1 MDLVTI
7 FRCHTTHERINELNF
22 FKIKNV
28 CSAEGTVKKMKGQA
42 TDWEKIFAK
51 DASDWRLLS
60 KIYKEVLKLNN
71 KKANNLIF

>member
-7 FRCHTTHERINELNF
+7 FRYHTTHERIDELNF

-28 CSAEGTVKKMKGQA
+28 CSAEGTVKKTKGQA

-51 DASDWRLLS
+51 DASD
-60 KIYKEVLKLNN
+60 
-71 KKANNLIF
+71 

>member
-7 FRCHTTHERINELNF
+7 FRYHTTHERIDELNF

-28 CSAEGTVKKMKGQA
+28 RSAEGTVKKTKGQA

-51 DASDWRLLS
+51 DASD
-60 KIYKEVLKLNN
+60 
-71 KKANNLIF
+71 

>member
-1 MDLVTI
+1 MSRVVLAAHGAW
-7 FRCHTTHERINELNF
+7 FNF

-51 DASDWRLLS
+51 DASD
-60 KIYKEVLKLNN
+60 
-71 KKANNLIF
+71 